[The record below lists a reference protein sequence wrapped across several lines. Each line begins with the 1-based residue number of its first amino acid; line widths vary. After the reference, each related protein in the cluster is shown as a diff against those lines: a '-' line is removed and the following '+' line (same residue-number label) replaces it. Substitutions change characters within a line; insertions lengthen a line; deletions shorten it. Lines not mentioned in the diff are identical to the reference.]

1 YVSHRATPRVA
12 VTVLGICTVF
22 QGIGGTTGN
31 FFGGV
36 IKTSTESF
44 SGIYLA
50 VAVTAAAA
58 AAMTISLPKD
68 QNVQAV

>member
-1 YVSHRATPRVA
+1 
-12 VTVLGICTVF
+12 
-22 QGIGGTTGN
+22 
-31 FFGGV
+31 GGV